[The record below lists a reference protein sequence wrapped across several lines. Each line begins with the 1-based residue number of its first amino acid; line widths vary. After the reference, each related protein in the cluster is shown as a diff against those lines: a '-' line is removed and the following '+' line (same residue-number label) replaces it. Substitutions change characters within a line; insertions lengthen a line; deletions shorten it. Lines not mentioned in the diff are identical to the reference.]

1 MFSSFLCLRKEWE
14 FYTLAVNLSVLLHCS
29 HWEMCGCELNFL
41 RAFKIQKSSDLNRS
55 VLRTDVHGKR
65 TILFYFFNAVYIWCT
80 SEYLCIWIYIT
91 CPISGQADKNIR
103 LVLCVP
109 SSWDIE
115 ATSERVCLAL
125 QCHLLVQSS
134 WNWEKVLCYF
144 ISLKLAGH
152 LPLEHWLVQ
161 PLEKL
166 IWKGL

>member
-80 SEYLCIWIYIT
+80 SEYLNLYHVSHFWSNWQEYTSCI
-91 CPISGQADKNIR
+91 
-103 LVLCVP
+103 
-109 SSWDIE
+109 
-115 ATSERVCLAL
+115 VCAQLLRYWSHFRKSMPLAL

-134 WNWEKVLCYF
+134 WNWEKALCYF

-166 IWKGL
+166 IWAGL